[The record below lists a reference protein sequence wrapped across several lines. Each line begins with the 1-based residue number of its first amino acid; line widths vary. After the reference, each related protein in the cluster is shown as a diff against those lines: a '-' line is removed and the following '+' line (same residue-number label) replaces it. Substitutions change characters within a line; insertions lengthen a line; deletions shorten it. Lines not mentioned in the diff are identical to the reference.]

1 MKETIL
7 QGWQDA
13 WPTVKSSKPL
23 ATGVGVIDES
33 AFNTIEVDKVF
44 EAVNHASTTIGQ
56 AVLFRSLT
64 QPLDALDE
72 LKEKQEAVEELRQN
86 SALKEALEQIME
98 TAGSHEESFY
108 LLLFGEFLGSFGTAR
123 EAHEIEGYGYLQYK
137 RGIRF
142 MLDLVAQIQ
151 AVETP
156 QSLYLK
162 TLFDKITAF
171 ADTRV
176 CLLSGR

>member
-1 MKETIL
+1 LLKVWFLASSINEGLKATMKETIL

-44 EAVNHASTTIGQ
+44 DAVNHASTTIGQ

-72 LKEKQEAVEELRQN
+72 IKAKQEAVEELCSN
-86 SALKEALEQIME
+86 SALKDALENILE
-98 TAGSHEESFY
+98 TAAKTSIYCCSANFW
-108 LLLFGEFLGSFGTAR
+108 AR
-123 EAHEIEGYGYLQYK
+123 SAQPEKSMKLKVMAICNTKEAFVL
-137 RGIRF
+137 
-142 MLDLVAQIQ
+142 
-151 AVETP
+151 
-156 QSLYLK
+156 
-162 TLFDKITAF
+162 
-171 ADTRV
+171 
-176 CLLSGR
+176 CLNW